1 MRTVNAPFLD
11 RPVTRLE
18 LIRSYDNRLQYERPT
33 SWGQY
38 DSRSTVA
45 LVALV
50 RRLLDTKNVRADM
63 AEAPHR

>member
-1 MRTVNAPFLD
+1 MHTVNTPFLD

-33 SWGQY
+33 SCQY

-45 LVALV
+45 LVA
-50 RRLLDTKNVRADM
+50 
-63 AEAPHR
+63 